1 MWYSNN
7 TIKFKYRTALISIM
21 SLEILR
27 KIGLSNGEIKVY
39 NALLDLGS
47 SSLNYIHEKTRVERR
62 NIYDIL
68 NKLIERGL
76 IGYVIE
82 NRRKFYSISNPNK
95 ILGYIEERK
104 NDFDKIKEEINIE
117 MPAIFEK
124 FNSKKSKINAQ
135 IYRGT
140 NGVKAIYEDILNYK
154 VHYFIG
160 GGRYV
165 MKTMP
170 NFWNNFNLRRIKS
183 KIKFYNL
190 IRYELRNEIKP
201 LKYEFVKVLPKEF
214 SANPNVI
221 FIWGSKVANVLFE
234 DEFFAFVIESKQIA
248 DNYKKYHKYLWDNVA
263 DNL

>member
-1 MWYSNN
+1 
-7 TIKFKYRTALISIM
+7 M

-27 KIGLSNGEIKVY
+27 KIGLSYGEIKVY

-47 SSLNYIHEKTRVERR
+47 SSLNHIHEKIRIERR

-76 IGYVIE
+76 IGYVVE
-82 NRRKFYSISNPNK
+82 NKRRVYSITHPNK
-95 ILGYIEERK
+95 ISGYMEEK
-104 NDFDKIKEEINIE
+104 KHELDNIKKEINSE
-117 MPAIFEK
+117 LPAILEK
-124 FNSKKSKINAQ
+124 YNSKKSGISAQ
-135 IYRGT
+135 IFRGT

-154 VHYFIG
+154 EHYFVG

-170 NFWNNFNLRRIKS
+170 NYWNNFNLRRIKA

-190 IRYELRNEIKP
+190 IRYELRYEIKR
-201 LKYEFVKVLPKEF
+201 LKYEYIKVLPKEF

-221 FIWGSKVANVLFE
+221 FIWGNKVANVLFE
-234 DEFFAFVIESKQIA
+234 DEFFAFVIESKKIA
-248 DNYKKYHKYLWDNVA
+248 ENYKKYHAYLWDNISKS
-263 DNL
+263 L

>member
-1 MWYSNN
+1 M
-7 TIKFKYRTALISIM
+7 A
-21 SLEILR
+21 LEILR
-27 KIGLSNGEIKVY
+27 KIGLSDGEIKVY

-47 SSLNYIHEKTRVERR
+47 SSLNHIHEKARIERR

-68 NKLIERGL
+68 NKLIGRGL

-82 NRRKFYSISNPNK
+82 NKRKVYSISNPNK

-104 NDFDKIKEEINIE
+104 NDFDKIKEEISSE

-124 FNSKKSKINAQ
+124 FNSKKLKINAQ

-165 MKTMP
+165 MKNLP
-170 NFWNNFNLRRIKS
+170 NYWNNFNLRRIKS

-190 IRYELRNEIKP
+190 VRYELKDRIQKLP
-201 LKYEFVKVLPKEF
+201 YEYIKVLPREF
-214 SANPNVI
+214 SGNPNVI
-221 FIWGSKVANVLFE
+221 FIWGNKVANVLFE
-234 DEFFAFVIESKQIA
+234 EEFFAFVIESRQIA
-248 DNYKKYHKYLWDNVA
+248 DNYQRYHNYLWNKIA
-263 DNL
+263 K